1 MASRLVGVAEIAEML
16 NVSRQRA
23 DQLTRSKGW
32 PDPVERVAP
41 FDAHTVEAIKRLFEG
56 TPKLTLDEA
65 VHALDTRAY
74 QLPPY
79 PRLWRVE
86 LIERWAVEHGRRLHD
101 AAG

>member
-1 MASRLVGVAEIAEML
+1 VASRLVGVAEIAELL

-41 FDAHTVEAIKRLFEG
+41 FDPYIVEAMQLLFER
-56 TPKLTLDEA
+56 TPTITLDQ
-65 VHALDTRAY
+65 ALDALNERAY
-74 QLPPY
+74 YLPPY

-86 LIERWAVEHGRRLHD
+86 LVERWAVENGRVLHD
-101 AAG
+101 ADG